1 MLSSINFE
9 AMRVGRR
16 LAILALL
23 AAATVAAA
31 AAPSAAG
38 WTAVSSLTWHSNV
51 TNADRDPD
59 VIGGFEFKTDLSTHR
74 RWSAGR
80 DDAVFAGLRLSTELW
95 PRFDGLDRAAA
106 GIALGWQH
114 KFGLGAHVPAL
125 RLNLTGDHVAARE
138 SGRRGLAGTAALHL
152 RQRLG
157 HWGLLQLSREYQR
170 HDARTHAFDRTGA
183 ESAARF
189 TFAPRSGWRVTL
201 GAARRDGGVLSY
213 ATPPHPELLRKAKPL
228 TTVTTFDRAQD
239 MVAYYFIARTE
250 SARAEAGFSLGP
262 RTEVVFAHERRT
274 TTEGVV
280 AYRNHLTSL
289 TLVHEF

>member
-1 MLSSINFE
+1 MRSSTNSK
-9 AMRVGRR
+9 RRRSLRR
-16 LAILALL
+16 LGLGALL
-23 AAATVAAA
+23 AAAGPAFG
-31 AAPSAAG
+31 AG
-38 WTAVSSLTWHSNV
+38 GDAVWTAASSAVWHSNA

-59 VIGGFEFKTDLSTHR
+59 VIGGFELKNELLANR

-80 DDAVFAGLRLSTELW
+80 DDAVFAGLRLATETW
-95 PRFDGLDRAAA
+95 GRYDGLDRASA
-106 GIALGWQH
+106 GIALGWQR
-114 KFGLGAHVPAL
+114 KFGLGSQVPAL
-125 RLNLTGDHVAARE
+125 RLNLTGDRVEARE
-138 SGRRGLAGTAALHL
+138 SGRRGLAGTAALQL

-157 HWGLLQLSREYQR
+157 HWGLLQLAREYQR

-183 ESAARF
+183 ETAARF
-189 TFAPRSGWRVTL
+189 TFAPRAGWRLTL

-262 RTEVVFAHERRT
+262 RTEFVCAHERRST
-274 TTEGVV
+274 SKGVV

-289 TLVHEF
+289 SIVHEF